1 MGSNAAGDAPATG
14 DAPPSGTTGDRR
26 AGDTDHDRTGT
37 GSDAGR
43 DPDDTE
49 RGAGCRLCDLPVGDD
64 PVTDA
69 AVDGAFC
76 CRGCLSVAKRLD
88 EIDDAAAGGVTGDDP
103 QIDDLDTGPATGEAD
118 GEDAFLAVEG
128 MHCGTCESFLE
139 ARATDH
145 DGVRAAEG
153 SYAADLVR
161 VVYDPETVEESALS
175 GVLSGAGYEARL
187 VADAED
193 ADPGHTQQETV
204 GRLVLGGF
212 FGMMVMLWYVV
223 FLYPIYLGVD
233 PATLPLD
240 IGGPAGGYLLGNVWL
255 MSTVVLGYTGYPILR
270 GAYVSLRA
278 GEPNMD
284 LLVALAAVTA
294 WTYSSVALLVGHTEV
309 YFDVSVVVILAV
321 TVGGYYE
328 RRVKNRATER
338 LTDLTTDRV
347 GTARRRT
354 TAVSDGATAERADR
368 PDPTVEEV
376 AVEDVGAGDE
386 LVVRPGERVPLD
398 GTVIEGSAAVDEA
411 LVTGES
417 LPVRKEPGD
426 EAVGGSEVTDGGLV
440 VCVDEGEGNT
450 LDRIA
455 HHLWT
460 VQSGRRGVQ
469 RLVDRLATVF
479 VPVVVTLAVL
489 ATVVHVGLG
498 SAPTA
503 ALLTGLAVLV
513 VSCPCA
519 LGLATPLSVAA
530 GVSAALERGIVVTDE
545 SLFERAT
552 EADVVAFDKTG
563 TLTTGDLTLVER
575 PDGDLLADAAA
586 VETFADH
593 PLAEA
598 VVDAAN
604 EAASAGSKASTDAS
618 EETTAGSSA
627 DREVTDVKQYPGRGV
642 GATVDGRAVLV
653 GRPDLF
659 DERDWTVP
667 DDLRA
672 QFERAREDA
681 KVAALAGRDG
691 TAEGLVAAAD
701 TPREGWEGVVA
712 DLGTDREVVVI
723 TGDEGAA
730 ADRFREHAAVDE
742 VFAGV
747 PPEGK
752 GELVER
758 LRSRGTVAMVGD
770 GSNDAPALAAADV
783 GIALADGAALAA
795 EAADAVVTTGE
806 LAAVPTVF
814 DVTRATRAR
823 IRQNVGWALCY
834 NAVAV
839 PTAALGLL
847 NPLVAAV
854 AMAGSSLLVVGNAS
868 RSILEE

>member
-1 MGSNAAGDAPATG
+1 MASDGGDAT
-14 DAPPSGTTGDRR
+14 
-26 AGDTDHDRTGT
+26 
-37 GSDAGR
+37 
-43 DPDDTE
+43 
-49 RGAGCRLCDLPVGDD
+49 AGCRLCDLPVGPD
-64 PVTDA
+64 PVTGGDVA
-69 AVDGAFC
+69 GEFC
-76 CRGCLSVAKRLD
+76 CQGCLSVAQRLD
-88 EIDDAAAGGVTGDDP
+88 EVDDHVAEDATDRAPVSADR
-103 QIDDLDTGPATGEAD
+103 LDTGPDAARAE

-128 MHCGTCESFLE
+128 MHCATCESFLE

-153 SYAADLVR
+153 SYAANLVR

-294 WTYSSVALLVGHTEV
+294 WTYSSIALLVGHTEV

-347 GTARRRT
+347 GTAHRRT
-354 TAVSDGATAERADR
+354 VAVSDGATSGAAPR
-368 PDPTVEEV
+368 PDTAIEEV
-376 AVEDVGAGDE
+376 PIEDVAAGDE

-398 GTVIEGSAAVDEA
+398 GTVIEGNAAVDEA

-440 VCVDEGEGNT
+440 VRVDEGEGNT

-469 RLVDRLATVF
+469 RLADRLATVF

-575 PDGDLLADAAA
+575 PDDDLLADAAA
-586 VETFADH
+586 VEAFADH

-598 VVDAAN
+598 VVAAAN
-604 EAASAGSKASTDAS
+604 EVAGEAASAESKAATEAPS
-618 EETTAGSSA
+618 
-627 DREVTDVKQYPGRGV
+627 DRGVMDVKQYPGRGV

-667 DDLRA
+667 ADLRE

-681 KVAALAGRDG
+681 NVAALAGRDG

-701 TPREGWEGVVA
+701 TPREGWEAVVA
-712 DLGTDREVVVI
+712 DLGTDREIVVI

-770 GSNDAPALAAADV
+770 GSNDAPALATADV

>member
-1 MGSNAAGDAPATG
+1 MAS
-14 DAPPSGTTGDRR
+14 
-26 AGDTDHDRTGT
+26 DRTEGANGRSAGT
-37 GSDAGR
+37 DGD
-43 DPDDTE
+43 
-49 RGAGCRLCDLPVGDD
+49 AGCRLCDLPVGPD
-64 PVTDA
+64 PVTRPDVA
-69 AVDGAFC
+69 GEFC
-76 CRGCLSVAKRLD
+76 CQGCLSVARRLD
-88 EIDDAAAGGVTGDDP
+88 DVDDESATDP
-103 QIDDLDTGPATGEAD
+103 SAKQLDTGPDAETVD

-128 MHCGTCESFLE
+128 MHCTTCESFLE
-139 ARATDH
+139 ARATDSE
-145 DGVRAAEG
+145 GVRAAEG

-161 VVYDPETVEESALS
+161 VVYDPETVDEATLP
-175 GVLSGAGYEARL
+175 GAVSGAGYEARL
-187 VADAED
+187 VTDAED
-193 ADPGHTQQETV
+193 AEPDRTHEETV
-204 GRLVLGGF
+204 GRLVVGGF
-212 FGMMVMLWYVV
+212 FGMMVMLWYLL
-223 FLYPIYLGVD
+223 FLYPTYLGVD
-233 PATLPLD
+233 PARLPMDLT
-240 IGGPAGGYLLGNVWL
+240 GPAGGYLLGNVWL

-294 WTYSSVALLVGHTEV
+294 WTYSTVALAVGHTEV
-309 YFDVSVVVILAV
+309 YFDVSVVVVFAV

-328 RRVKNRATER
+328 RRVKNRATGR

-347 GTARRRT
+347 GTARRRGPRT
-354 TAVSDGATAERADR
+354 TDGTAAGDGDAPAVAEV
-368 PDPTVEEV
+368 P
-376 AVEDVGAGDE
+376 VEDVAAGDE
-386 LVVRPGERVPLD
+386 LVVRPGERIPLD
-398 GTVIEGSAAVDEA
+398 GTVVEGSAAVDEA

-440 VCVDEGEGNT
+440 VRVEDGEANT

-455 HHLWT
+455 RHLWT

-469 RLVDRLATVF
+469 RLADRLATVF
-479 VPVVVTLAVL
+479 VPVVVTLAVV
-489 ATVVHVGLG
+489 ATVVHVALG

-530 GVSAALERGIVVTDE
+530 GVSAALERGVVVTDE
-545 SLFERAT
+545 SLFERAS

-575 PDGDLLADAAA
+575 PGGELLADAAA

-593 PLAEA
+593 PLADAVVAAADGGTTGGVAADGGTGTEA
-598 VVDAAN
+598 VVDAEGAPATDPADDD
-604 EAASAGSKASTDAS
+604 AA
-618 EETTAGSSA
+618 TAL
-627 DREVTDVKQYPGRGV
+627 DRDVTDVVQYPGRGI
-642 GATVDGRAVLV
+642 GATVGGRAVLV
-653 GRPDLF
+653 GSTDLF
-659 DERDWTVP
+659 DERGWTVP
-667 DDLRA
+667 NRLRA
-672 QFERAREDA
+672 RFERAREEA

-691 TAEGLVAAAD
+691 SAERLVAAAD
-701 TPREGWEGVVA
+701 TPRDGWEDVVA
-712 DLGTDREVVVI
+712 ELGEDREVVVI

-730 ADRFREHAAVDE
+730 ADRFRDHAAVDE

-752 GELVER
+752 GELVAR

-795 EAADAVVTTGE
+795 EAADAVVTTGD
-806 LAAVPTVF
+806 LSVVPTVF
-814 DVTRATRAR
+814 DVTRATRRR
-823 IRQNVGWALCY
+823 IRENVGWALCY

-839 PTAALGLL
+839 PAAALGLL

-854 AMAGSSLLVVGNAS
+854 AMAASSLLVVGNAS
-868 RSILEE
+868 RSLLED

>member
-1 MGSNAAGDAPATG
+1 MASDPSEADANARDGVDSAAARGSDLSDGAAGD
-14 DAPPSGTTGDRR
+14 
-26 AGDTDHDRTGT
+26 
-37 GSDAGR
+37 
-43 DPDDTE
+43 PD
-49 RGAGCRLCDLPVGDD
+49 AGCRLCDLPVGPD
-64 PVTDA
+64 PVTGPDVA
-69 AVDGAFC
+69 GEFC
-76 CRGCLSVAKRLD
+76 CQGCLSVAERLEAVDDGPAGEDATGQAPISTDRLD
-88 EIDDAAAGGVTGDDP
+88 DGPDAATV
-103 QIDDLDTGPATGEAD
+103 D
-118 GEDAFLAVEG
+118 GADAFLAVEG
-128 MHCGTCESFLE
+128 MHCATCESFLE

-145 DGVRAAEG
+145 EGVRAAEG
-153 SYAADLVR
+153 SYAADLLR
-161 VVYDPETVEESALS
+161 VVYDPEAVDESTLA
-175 GVLSGAGYEARL
+175 GVVSGAGYEARL
-187 VADAED
+187 VEDAED
-193 ADPGHTQQETV
+193 ADPGHTQEETV
-204 GRLVLGGF
+204 GRLVVGGF
-212 FGMMVMLWYVV
+212 FGMMTMLWYVL
-223 FLYPIYLGVD
+223 FLYPVYLGVD
-233 PATLPLD
+233 PAALPIDL
-240 IGGPAGGYLLGNVWL
+240 GGSAGAYLLWNVWL
-255 MSTVVLGYTGYPILR
+255 MSTVVLAYTGYPILR

-294 WTYSSVALLVGHTEV
+294 WTYSTVALVVGHTEV
-309 YFDVSVVVILAV
+309 YFDVSVVVVLAV

-354 TAVSDGATAERADR
+354 GGDLDGSVRAVEDGGAPA
-368 PDPTVEEV
+368 VEEV
-376 AVEDVGAGDE
+376 PVEDVAAGDE
-386 LVVRPGERVPLD
+386 LVVRPGERIPLD
-398 GTVIEGSAAVDEA
+398 GTVTEGSAAVDEA

-417 LPVRKEPGD
+417 LPVSKEPGD
-426 EAVGGSEVTDGGLV
+426 EVVGGSEVTDGGLLV
-440 VCVDEGEGNT
+440 RVDEGEANT

-469 RLVDRLATVF
+469 RLADRLATIF
-479 VPVVVTLAVL
+479 VPVVVTLALL

-575 PDGDLLADAAA
+575 PDGDLLADAGA
-586 VETFADH
+586 VEAFADH
-593 PLAEA
+593 PLARA
-598 VVDAAN
+598 IVDAAN
-604 EAASAGSKASTDAS
+604 EAASAGSDAPRG
-618 EETTAGSSA
+618 APA
-627 DREVTDVKQYPGRGV
+627 DREVTDVEQHPGRGI

-659 DERDWTVP
+659 DERGWTVP
-667 DDLRA
+667 DELRVR
-672 QFERAREDA
+672 FERAREEA

-701 TPREGWEGVVA
+701 TPREGWERVVA
-712 DLGTDREVVVI
+712 DLGTDREIVVI

-730 ADRFREHAAVDE
+730 AERFREHAAVDE

-806 LAAVPTVF
+806 LDAVPTVF

-868 RSILEE
+868 RSVLEE

>member
-1 MGSNAAGDAPATG
+1 MVTDRGDA
-14 DAPPSGTTGDRR
+14 DASARDRGS
-26 AGDTDHDRTGT
+26 ADTSERDREGV
-37 GSDAGR
+37 
-43 DPDDTE
+43 
-49 RGAGCRLCDLPVGDD
+49 GCRLCDLPVGPD
-64 PVTDA
+64 PVTGSDVA
-69 AVDGAFC
+69 GEFC
-76 CRGCLSVAKRLD
+76 CQGCLSVARRLD
-88 EIDDAAAGGVTGDDP
+88 EVDDGPTAGAAGGDP
-103 QIDDLDTGPATGEAD
+103 VSTDRLDTGPAAAAAD

-128 MHCGTCESFLE
+128 MHCATCESFLE

-145 DGVRAAEG
+145 EGVRAAEG
-153 SYAADLVR
+153 SYAADLLR
-161 VVYDPETVEESALS
+161 VVYDPETVDESTLS
-175 GVLSGAGYEARL
+175 GVVSGAGYEARL
-187 VADAED
+187 VEDAED
-193 ADPGHTQQETV
+193 TDPGHTQRETV
-204 GRLVLGGF
+204 GRLVVGGF
-212 FGMMVMLWYVV
+212 FGMMVMLWYLL

-240 IGGPAGGYLLGNVWL
+240 IEGAAGGYLLGNVWL
-255 MSTVVLGYTGYPILR
+255 MSTVVLGYTGYPVLR
-270 GAYVSLRA
+270 GAYVSFRA

-294 WTYSSVALLVGHTEV
+294 WTYSTAALALGHTEV
-309 YFDVSVVVILAV
+309 YFDVSVVVVLAV

-354 TAVSDGATAERADR
+354 VAASDGATVGTAAK

-376 AVEDVGAGDE
+376 PVEEVGAGDE

-398 GTVIEGSAAVDEA
+398 GTVVDGSAAVDEA

-440 VCVDEGEGNT
+440 VRVDEGEGNT

-455 HHLWT
+455 RHLWT

-469 RLVDRLATVF
+469 RLADRLATVF

-489 ATVVHVGLG
+489 ATVAHVVMG

-545 SLFERAT
+545 SLFERAS

-575 PDGDLLADAAA
+575 PDSDLLADAAA
-586 VETFADH
+586 VEAFADH
-593 PLAEA
+593 PLADA
-598 VVDAAN
+598 VVETAN
-604 EAASAGSKASTDAS
+604 SDTATSD
-618 EETTAGSSA
+618 ETV
-627 DREVTDVKQYPGRGV
+627 DRDVTDVQQYPGRGV
-642 GATVDGRAVLV
+642 GATVDGREVLV

-659 DERDWTVP
+659 EERGWVVP
-667 DDLRA
+667 GELQAR
-672 QFERAREDA
+672 FESARDDA
-681 KVAALAGRDG
+681 KVAALVGREG
-691 TAEGLVAAAD
+691 STEGLLAAAD
-701 TPREGWEGVVA
+701 TPREGWEDVVA
-712 DLGTDREVVVI
+712 DLGADREVVVI

-730 ADRFREHAAVDE
+730 ADRFRDHEAVDE
-742 VFAGV
+742 IFAGV

-758 LRSRGTVAMVGD
+758 LRARGTVAMVGD

-795 EAADAVVTTGE
+795 EAADAVVTTGD
-806 LAAVPTVF
+806 LDAVPTVF
-814 DVTRATRAR
+814 DVTRATRKR
-823 IRQNVGWALCY
+823 IRENVGWALCY

-839 PTAALGLL
+839 PAAALGLL

-868 RSILEE
+868 RSLLPE